1 MSVFRHKMLSG
12 RVGTSSALPS
22 GTGGDD
28 AWGLFG
34 GDGGTAAKPDASRQT
49 NADPRASA
57 HPFFASARFA
67 WGSSDDSPF
76 DRTAVRRALLDTV
89 PALASRCDGR
99 GYARLRDAL
108 GTCTSASSHEHDE
121 GASEVIAAAVEALQ
135 ESNADA
141 GILNQCILIARGIK
155 CLDAMDVG
163 PSEGIEA
170 AVLLSEAATHTAN
183 PDDTKGAEG
192 GADTAV
198 HAWVGTIHRAAATA
212 AVQFRRSTKS
222 KLHPGIKP
230 WALMPKPAKYMGR
243 NVYEMCNAKVNPTT
257 EVRRVKAED
266 CGPAV
271 FYNECISRSNPV
283 VIEGIGTKHG
293 WTALRQFCDLQWL
306 KDTHGDTC
314 VPVEVGKRHADG
326 VNAHRTRWM
335 LLSEFIDEFLS
346 TADESLDTPARMS
359 GAKGEH
365 VGYVSQHSLL
375 HQCPEL
381 QTHFTVPPQ
390 CMGRLAAANA
400 WLGEFILHFVW
411 AIRLTGKCFVYR
423 NFRDG
428 DAPAHG

>member
-1 MSVFRHKMLSG
+1 MAVFRHKMLSG

-170 AVLLSEAATHTAN
+170 AVN
-183 PDDTKGAEG
+183 
-192 GADTAV
+192 
-198 HAWVGTIHRAAATA
+198 
-212 AVQFRRSTKS
+212 
-222 KLHPGIKP
+222 
-230 WALMPKPAKYMGR
+230 
-243 NVYEMCNAKVNPTT
+243 
-257 EVRRVKAED
+257 
-266 CGPAV
+266 
-271 FYNECISRSNPV
+271 
-283 VIEGIGTKHG
+283 
-293 WTALRQFCDLQWL
+293 
-306 KDTHGDTC
+306 KD
-314 VPVEVGKRHADG
+314 
-326 VNAHRTRWM
+326 
-335 LLSEFIDEFLS
+335 
-346 TADESLDTPARMS
+346 
-359 GAKGEH
+359 
-365 VGYVSQHSLL
+365 
-375 HQCPEL
+375 
-381 QTHFTVPPQ
+381 
-390 CMGRLAAANA
+390 
-400 WLGEFILHFVW
+400 
-411 AIRLTGKCFVYR
+411 
-423 NFRDG
+423 
-428 DAPAHG
+428 

>member
-1 MSVFRHKMLSG
+1 
-12 RVGTSSALPS
+12 
-22 GTGGDD
+22 
-28 AWGLFG
+28 LFG
-34 GDGGTAAKPDASRQT
+34 ANDGGTAASPPDASRQT

-108 GTCTSASSHEHDE
+108 STCASASSHEHDE
-121 GASEVIAAAVEALQ
+121 AASEVIAAAVEALQ
-135 ESNADA
+135 ESTADA

-198 HAWVGTIHRAAATA
+198 HSCAWVGTIHRAASES

-243 NVYEMCNAKVNPTT
+243 NVYRCA
-257 EVRRVKAED
+257 
-266 CGPAV
+266 
-271 FYNECISRSNPV
+271 
-283 VIEGIGTKHG
+283 
-293 WTALRQFCDLQWL
+293 
-306 KDTHGDTC
+306 
-314 VPVEVGKRHADG
+314 
-326 VNAHRTRWM
+326 TR
-335 LLSEFIDEFLS
+335 
-346 TADESLDTPARMS
+346 
-359 GAKGEH
+359 
-365 VGYVSQHSLL
+365 
-375 HQCPEL
+375 
-381 QTHFTVPPQ
+381 
-390 CMGRLAAANA
+390 
-400 WLGEFILHFVW
+400 
-411 AIRLTGKCFVYR
+411 RLTRRRRFEG
-423 NFRDG
+423 
-428 DAPAHG
+428 